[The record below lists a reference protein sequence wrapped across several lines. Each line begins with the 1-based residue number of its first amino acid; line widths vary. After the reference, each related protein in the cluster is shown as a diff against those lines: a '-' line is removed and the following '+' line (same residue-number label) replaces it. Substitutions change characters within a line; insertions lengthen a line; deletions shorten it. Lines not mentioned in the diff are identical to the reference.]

1 MSRGRPRKK
10 DNQSLFIVQNWIEY
24 TSDSDSDNINVQR
37 NVRYEI
43 EEGSLRSLQRQEPDE
58 QEEEEEETDKQEEEE
73 QPDDQEE
80 EPDEQEEEE
89 DEQEDNDNDEDLDQ
103 HEQHQQQNEEYGNED
118 DEHPE
123 EEVENN
129 QEIGLNEEY
138 GPHEEQH
145 PEEEV
150 DENQEI
156 GPHEEQQQQQQQQQ
170 QPNPFDDFLRI
181 MDDDERSEDLE
192 QHLDYDTVFEKL
204 KSEWLMTEIT
214 HHVSKTATDAFWSV
228 GLKYFSML
236 SAARGR
242 RKKTPQFKSIRRK
255 IYLNSVPPVN
265 LEIGYKD
272 RTTNEIHIVNDTC
285 TPLKRFSPTK
295 FDKIFEIASIKVS
308 L

>member
-43 EEGSLRSLQRQEPDE
+43 EEGSLRSLQRQ
-58 QEEEEEETDKQEEEE
+58 
-73 QPDDQEE
+73 

-156 GPHEEQQQQQQQQQ
+156 GPHEEQQQQQQQQ